1 MSSRYLE
8 ISVNN
13 SPSDGKMSFR
23 KGIANLIFQVP
34 SMNATLRPSSV
45 RVCGKI
51 RFYKDDA
58 SPPAIGSDPMA
69 VNERLGVYGAF
80 ESLTTR
86 SIKHQQTIENIRH
99 YAHFLN
105 NFIPLG
111 ASVDDMNTH
120 MNTTMLSLSNAEA
133 FNDSVVYSGVENDF
147 SLPLPCGLFNGTTDI
162 PLNDGQLG
170 GLEISLALASDSQ
183 MIYAVA
189 GDATGLSDAWYEFS
203 DLKLIVEVTDYT
215 PAEISSMGSSGVF
228 NYQSITSYYDTI
240 NSQQANISFNLG
252 LSKVRSV
259 FSSFLPSKF
268 LNNRNFDS
276 YQTLYPTN
284 KDGSVANIS
293 KVVWTKGGALYPK
306 HFEMNNNTRN
316 NKDQMAVD
324 PVVIADYVSA
334 VSPFNKNMSMAVG
347 PINTSRDIT
356 SDATETDT
364 MISTR
369 VPDGGQVWGLGI
381 SYDKLGGMGS
391 DFSSQNWGLTID
403 SDLTT
408 DHPHSVFIFVNS
420 EMNVAFSPNGIQVIQ

>member
-34 SMNATLRPSSV
+34 AMNATLRPASV

-58 SPPAIGSDPMA
+58 ANPAKGSAPMA

-111 ASVDDMNTH
+111 ASLDDMNTH
-120 MNTTMLSLSNAEA
+120 MNTTLLTLSNAEA
-133 FNDSVVYSGVENDF
+133 FNDSVTYSGVENDF
-147 SLPLPCGLFNGTTDI
+147 SLPLPCGLFNGTSDI
-162 PLNDGQLG
+162 PLSDTQLG

-183 MIYAVA
+183 MIYGVA
-189 GDATGLSDAWYEFS
+189 GDTTGLSDAWYEFS
-203 DLKLIVEVTDYT
+203 DLKLVVEVTDYS
-215 PAEISSMGSSGVF
+215 PAEMSQMGNSGVF
-228 NYQSITSYYDTI
+228 SYQSITSYYDTI

-259 FSSFLPSKF
+259 FSSFIPSQF
-268 LNNRNFDS
+268 LNNRKFDS

-306 HFEMNNNTRN
+306 HFEMNNNTRG
-316 NKDQMAVD
+316 NKDQLSVD
-324 PVVIADYVSA
+324 PVVISDYVSA
-334 VSPFNKNMSMAVG
+334 VSPMNKNMRMSVS
-347 PINTSRDIT
+347 PINTNRDIS
-356 SDATETDT
+356 SDPTDDDIT
-364 MISTR
+364 ISTA

-381 SYDKLGGMGS
+381 TYDKLGGAGA
-391 DFSSQNWGLTID
+391 DFTTQNWGLTID
-403 SDLTT
+403 SNLTT

-420 EMNVAFSPNGIQVIQ
+420 EMNVAFNQNGIQVIQ